1 MADFGELPFIAAA
14 VQVIPVLGVVVVAD
28 SFIRRDAADRVHRIY
43 ASSAAAVGLV
53 WGIAG
58 EVAGLQALL
67 TGPTRQTI
75 PVVDAGL
82 MALAA
87 TVLGPRLAEL
97 HVPQHPDAARRLTQ
111 RMLPF
116 VIGAV
121 GLVFATWWTPLGYR
135 VILYAFLAVSL
146 LLRISTIRAQPLSDE
161 TAGLSNQEVEHLARR
176 VRERVL
182 QDIPPTDASPG
193 DHHGPTARPAVPKQV
208 TPKRTARW
216 WVAASLTGMA
226 LAVMT
231 SRRRKVLQRRSVQ
244 QQP

>member
-14 VQVIPVLGVVVVAD
+14 VQVIPVLGIVVVAD
-28 SFIRRDAADRVHRIY
+28 SFIRRDAGTRVHRIY
-43 ASSAAAVGLV
+43 ASHAAAVGLV

-75 PVVDAGL
+75 PVIDAGL

-121 GLVFATWWTPLGYR
+121 GLVFATWRTPLGHR
-135 VILYAFLAVSL
+135 VILYAFLAVTL
-146 LLRISTIRAQPLSDE
+146 LLRITTIRAQPLSDE
-161 TAGLSNQEVEHLARR
+161 TAGLSDQEVEQLAHR
-176 VRERVL
+176 VHRVL
-182 QDIPPTDASPG
+182 HDVRPTGASLDDQDCPSRPT
-193 DHHGPTARPAVPKQV
+193 VLKQV
-208 TPKRTARW
+208 TPKRMARW
-216 WVAASLTGMA
+216 WVAASVTGVA
-226 LAVMT
+226 IAVMT
-231 SRRRKVLQRRSVQ
+231 GRRREVRQRRSDQ
-244 QQP
+244 LRP